1 MTLPVIYQTKIIL
14 KEMMQK
20 SNLWKTGIGEAF
32 GGNPPY
38 PADFNPFKQGTHR
51 IILSDSTGTAQ
62 AEWIPDIPET
72 GKYAVYISYKASDE
86 NIDDAEYIIHH
97 AGGEIKFNINQ
108 QIGGNTWIY
117 LGTFKFFTGKN
128 SSQGKVV
135 LTNLSKNSGK
145 IVSADAVRFGGGMGV
160 VEINGE
166 TSGRPKYLEG
176 ARYWLQYAGMP
187 DTLVYSLNNLE
198 NDYNDD
204 YQSRAE
210 YGNYLYGA
218 PFGPN
223 KDRNIKGLG
232 IPIDLSL
239 AFHTDAGITKN
250 DTTIGTL
257 SIYGLRDSKRE
268 EFFPD
273 GVSRIANR
281 DFADILQTQI
291 VNDLRAKYDTVW
303 NRRQLMEA
311 NYSESTRPNVPSV
324 LLELLSHQN
333 FLDMQFALDPRFRFD
348 VSRAIYKAM
357 LRFLSVHYD
366 FEYVVQPLP
375 VTHFSSEFEGD
386 NAVLLRWEPR
396 EDPLEVTASPD
407 RYIVYTR
414 IDSGDFDNGVLVY
427 ENKTLIK
434 IEEGKIYSFK
444 VTAVNNGG
452 ESFSSEILSVCKI
465 NNGKNPVLIVNGFNR
480 ISGPSKIESNN
491 FSGFTNF
498 IDEGVPDKF
507 DYGFTGTQHDFDP
520 FSEYRSNDAPG
531 HGASHADYETKII
544 AGNSFDF
551 PFIHGEAVKAA
562 GYSFISSSDE
572 SIIDGDIDLNKYSF
586 IDLILGEEKETRWQ
600 KPFADSLHGTQ
611 FRAFPKKFQEK
622 ITNYL
627 NSGGNLFITGAYVG
641 SDLFSGKD
649 SLDIKFAREVLK
661 FNLSTNHAAKTG
673 GVFSTK
679 KINLPDN
686 FNFNTE
692 LNDKIYSVE
701 APDALNPVKDS
712 ETLIRYS
719 ENSFSAG
726 VGYKNDYGVVVF
738 GFPFETILDSN
749 TRAEIMKEILRYFTG
764 N

>member
-1 MTLPVIYQTKIIL
+1 L
-14 KEMMQK
+14 K
-20 SNLWKTGIGEAF
+20 
-32 GGNPPY
+32 
-38 PADFNPFKQGTHR
+38 
-51 IILSDSTGTAQ
+51 
-62 AEWIPDIPET
+62 ET
-72 GKYAVYISYKASDE
+72 GKQ
-86 NIDDAEYIIHH
+86 
-97 AGGEIKFNINQ
+97 AGG
-108 QIGGNTWIY
+108 
-117 LGTFKFFTGKN
+117 
-128 SSQGKVV
+128 
-135 LTNLSKNSGK
+135 
-145 IVSADAVRFGGGMGV
+145 R
-160 VEINGE
+160 
-166 TSGRPKYLEG
+166 KYLEG

-586 IDLILGEEKETRWQ
+586 VDLILGEEKETRWQ